1 MTDRPALHLPDD
13 AATLALGRRLADG
26 VEPGASLY
34 LHGDLGAGKTTLVRG
49 LLRGLGFDGR
59 AKSPTFALVELYD
72 LSKLSLYHFDFY
84 RFDQPAEFRDSGL
97 SEQFGTDAI
106 CVVEW
111 PQKAGDFLPLSDLD
125 IHLQTGGSGGRD
137 ALFEAHT
144 PRGQRWLTSALA

>member
-1 MTDRPALHLPDD
+1 MTERRGMALPDE
-13 AATLALGRRLADG
+13 AATLELGRRLAAG
-26 VEPGASLY
+26 VEPGASLH

-49 LLRGLGFDGR
+49 LLRGLGFEGR
-59 AKSPTFALVELYD
+59 VKSPTFALVELYD

-97 SEQFGTDAI
+97 SEHFGTEAV

-111 PQKAGDFLPLSDLD
+111 PRKAGDFLPLSDLD
-125 IHLQTGGSGGRD
+125 IHLQAGGSGGRD

-144 PRGQRWLTSALA
+144 PRGQRWLNAACA